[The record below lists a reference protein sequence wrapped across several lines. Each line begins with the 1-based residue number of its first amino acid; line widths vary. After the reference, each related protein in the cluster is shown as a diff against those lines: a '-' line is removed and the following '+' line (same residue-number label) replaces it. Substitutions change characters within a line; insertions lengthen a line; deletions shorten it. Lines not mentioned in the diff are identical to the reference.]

1 MLRTAVPLLTVFERL
16 FETFGPFLIPATLF
30 VLGLVGYLLLYALER
45 SRTDDWFVE
54 EE

>member
-1 MLRTAVPLLTVFERL
+1 MAKTAVPLLAVFERL

-30 VLGLVGYLLLYALER
+30 ALGLIGYLLLYAIER

>member
-1 MLRTAVPLLTVFERL
+1 MFQPAAPLLAAAQRL

-54 EE
+54 ED